1 MAWILDRPEDVGPV
15 VRAARRERG
24 LSQEALAL
32 ASGTGRRFIHD
43 LEQGKPTVRLRSL
56 LDVLAALDL
65 RIEIHPDVPDPERE
79 RARP

>member
-1 MAWILDRPEDVGPV
+1 MAWTIDRPGAVGPV
-15 VRAARRERG
+15 VRSARRERG

-43 LEQGKPTVRLRSL
+43 LEQGKSTVRLSSL

-65 RIEIHPDVPDPERE
+65 RVEIRADAPDPERE

>member
-1 MAWILDRPEDVGPV
+1 MTSPIHSTEDIGRA
-15 VRAARRERG
+15 VRAARHERG

-32 ASGTGRRFIHD
+32 ASGTGRRFVVN
-43 LEQGKPTVRLRSL
+43 LEQGKPTVRLQSL

-65 RIEIHPDVPDPERE
+65 RIEIAPDRDQP

>member
-1 MAWILDRPEDVGPV
+1 MAWTIGKPEDVGPA

-43 LEQGKPTVRLRSL
+43 LEQGKSTVRLSSL

-65 RIEIHPDVPDPERE
+65 RVEIHHDAPDPER
-79 RARP
+79 ART